1 MKEMSLNLIKTLVK
15 VSRLT
20 MTDIAARSGMLRP
33 NLAEALA
40 DKRGIPNSKLEEL
53 LMTLGIENNYP
64 SPDKI
69 HYWKIGVDL
78 APLESAINVFFPT
91 GAEIAGLW
99 REGGKVFNLNRAMDK
114 QQFAI
119 YDDHTLVVL
128 NRSGLGV
135 HMPLAQLIGPETIA
149 GLRWK
154 NDRVGSDAMV
164 PLPKTIIASLELGT
178 YKDMNTLRQLIDA
191 VPSVSWDDVLTYAKQ
206 QWTAP
211 KKALDDL
218 VELNQSRQSRNG
230 PRN

>member
-20 MTDIAARSGMLRP
+20 MTDIAAHSGMLRP

-40 DKRGIPNSKLEEL
+40 DKRGIPTSKQEEL
-53 LMTLGIENNYP
+53 LLTLGMENYFP

-78 APLESAINVFFPT
+78 TPLQSAVNAFFPD

-99 REGGKVFNLNRAMDK
+99 REGGKVFDLNRAMDK

-119 YDDHTLVVL
+119 YDDRTLVVL
-128 NRSGLGV
+128 IRSSLGV
-135 HMPLAQLIGPETIA
+135 HMPLAQQVGPETIA

-154 NDRVGSDAMV
+154 GDKVGSDTMV
-164 PLPKTIIASLELGT
+164 SLPKTIITALELGT
-178 YKDMNTLRQLIDA
+178 YEDMNTLRQLIDA
-191 VPSVSWDDVLTYAKQ
+191 MPSVSWDDVLTYAKQ
-206 QWTAP
+206 QWSAP
-211 KKALDDL
+211 KEALDDL
-218 VELNQSRQSRNG
+218 VELNNSRQKRVG
-230 PRN
+230 PRI